1 MSAKLKAQIVRFCK
15 ERGADMTGFAP
26 VERWDEYD
34 EVPSDYRPQA
44 LWEPTRTVIVTGFS
58 LPLPIVETTPSVPH
72 MELYRTVNSALD
84 RLAYDLTRY
93 LNSLGHA
100 SFYFTHDGFSSLK
113 ALRRAN
119 LAAFSHVMAAKY
131 AGLGT
136 IGLSHCLLTP
146 QFGPRVRFVSV
157 FTKAF
162 IPPDPVIDHDLC
174 IHCELCARC
183 CPKGAL
189 TAKGNS
195 SLADYDKSACLDMAE
210 TLTRQRLYPC
220 GVCIKVCP
228 VGKDRDLYD
237 QKGIGRKYLREREIL
252 EADPEATAYRSW
264 THIRKYGALDE
275 AEAADKTGTI
285 GIRIPEKDKDN
296 HGPIQ

>member
-1 MSAKLKAQIVRFCK
+1 MTANLKAQIVSFCS

-34 EVPSDYRPQA
+34 EVPRDFRPRA
-44 LWEPTRTVIVTGFS
+44 LWAPARTVIVMGLS
-58 LPLPIVETTPSVPH
+58 MPLPIVETTPSVLH
-72 MELYRTVNSALD
+72 MELYKTVNSALD

-93 LNSLGHA
+93 LNGLGHA
-100 SFYFTHDGFSSLK
+100 SFYFTHDGFSSLR
-113 ALRRAN
+113 ALRKEN

-157 FTKAF
+157 FTQAS
-162 IPPDPVIDHDLC
+162 IPPDPVIDRDLC

-189 TAKGNS
+189 TAKGKS
-195 SLADYDKSACLDMAE
+195 TLADYDKTACLDMAE
-210 TLTRQRLYPC
+210 TLTRERRYPC

-237 QKGIGRKYLREREIL
+237 QKGIGRKYLRERDAL
-252 EADPEATAYRSW
+252 AADPQSPEYRSW
-264 THIRKYGALDE
+264 THIRKYGIPG
-275 AEAADKTGTI
+275 EAAQADHKI
-285 GIRIPEKDKDN
+285 ADPNPKAEK
-296 HGPIQ
+296 GE